1 MKNWMKYGSIGVCF
15 WSLLLVLVGVSQL
28 TFGAYYISKL
38 PIFKIGS
45 PVWIGFLNVLCAAGL
60 FGLHHKTLGLKDS
73 PWLVADAMESN
84 KRKRGL
90 PNGSI
95 HQSIADLTAP
105 TVQPFHLY
113 WSIFICVITIFINIG
128 NAVICQVG
136 EWQHWITPTERD
148 QLQTN
153 LSVLAVQA
161 HRVTVAQ
168 MSLAIIIGI
177 FCTAL
182 NIWLAYTQRKSNKDP
197 AIETGQSIQSN
208 RTVTIDQAA
217 SGASTA
223 SAGSTQQRQGKIS
236 LRGIS
241 PAGYDNPNWVYG
253 ENGSSNSS
261 GSQGVLLNPEPE
273 NSRQRPVSVSI
284 ISDSGGG
291 GSTTRYATIR
301 RAPSILMALPPEL
314 HHQQNFPPPRP
325 IHLKSASFRFGGER
339 DPVVQRQSR
348 AAAKVSRS
356 KTMRETTFM
365 TSPPCYNGRPTFE
378 TTTQHTFAQR
388 FQSSLDGN
396 SALSFVHDT
405 TAEEEEEA
413 TGGISVASTAPVADY
428 PLAVDSPRPKAPI
441 RSTKVENGMQTTVE
455 ADVMQHGEDDDEDD
469 EEDEE
474 TPPARLSAVRHQ
486 VRSSDRIILRV
497 ESFRTLQ
504 TNPSRTST
512 PSASSGQRPHPVRN
526 NSNVKRVSSSTQT
539 DLSVLKTSSSGF
551 NSPDGQGQQR
561 VKRSVLQPHGQ
572 QYPVSNAKVKQGGG
586 VLSTSQASTE
596 TATMPQISPVESS
609 SGYSSPRG
617 TESKSPTPEPTLGSG
632 QQDQQEPALATST
645 PAPANV
651 TVIQIDPKPVISS
664 NNKKNKEFHPRVTD
678 VTYAIPRK
686 RSERGTPTGQNES
699 TSTTPD
705 QSFQVSIQSKPVSR
719 SVSFHHLSQAGRKAV
734 YGNEWLNASS
744 LLGNHLPPLAVMS
757 IPRPALRSSSHQRYS
772 SPSGTTRRASSSSSN
787 INSGASQH
795 LPPSGSSL
803 SRSTSMYLAMSEIQR
818 KLDLLQVLDTRH
830 HLSVPSALNSDVVPV
845 HRESQYVN
853 HSYDDFYSASPSHH
867 SEGGSRRMR
876 SRSNSS
882 SRQQPAPQPPP
893 PPPPPPPPLP
903 SVDLNDSL
911 DSAKTLAY
919 LSELEMLARHWR
931 TQLLYKVEL
940 KSPSKRMGTV
950 LENDSFQC

>member
-1 MKNWMKYGSIGVCF
+1 
-15 WSLLLVLVGVSQL
+15 
-28 TFGAYYISKL
+28 
-38 PIFKIGS
+38 
-45 PVWIGFLNVLCAAGL
+45 
-60 FGLHHKTLGLKDS
+60 
-73 PWLVADAMESN
+73 
-84 KRKRGL
+84 
-90 PNGSI
+90 
-95 HQSIADLTAP
+95 
-105 TVQPFHLY
+105 
-113 WSIFICVITIFINIG
+113 
-128 NAVICQVG
+128 
-136 EWQHWITPTERD
+136 
-148 QLQTN
+148 
-153 LSVLAVQA
+153 
-161 HRVTVAQ
+161 
-168 MSLAIIIGI
+168 MSLAIIIGV

-182 NIWLAYTQRKSNKDP
+182 NIWLAYEHRKSNKDA

-223 SAGSTQQRQGKIS
+223 SVGSIQRRPRKIS
-236 LRGIS
+236 MRGVS

-253 ENGSSNSS
+253 ENGSSSSS
-261 GSQGVLLNPEPE
+261 GSQGVILNPEPE
-273 NSRQRPVSVSI
+273 NNRQRPVSVSV
-284 ISDSGGG
+284 ISDAGGG
-291 GSTTRYATIR
+291 SSTTRYATIR

-348 AAAKVSRS
+348 AAKVNRS

-405 TAEEEEEA
+405 TAEEDEEA

-428 PLAVDSPRPKAPI
+428 PLAVDFPPPKTPI

-455 ADVMQHGEDDDEDD
+455 ADVMQHRGDDDEDD

-474 TPPARLSAVRHQ
+474 TPPARLSAVHHQ

-504 TNPSRTST
+504 ANPARIST
-512 PSASSGQRPHPVRN
+512 PSAPIVQRPHPVRN
-526 NSNVKRVSSSTQT
+526 NISVKRVSSSTQT
-539 DLSVLKTSSSGF
+539 DLSVLKASSSGF
-551 NSPDGQGQQR
+551 NSPIGQNQQR
-561 VKRSVLQPHGQ
+561 MKRSAIHQQVQ
-572 QYPVSNAKVKQGGG
+572 QYQGLTAVSNPKVKQSGGA
-586 VLSTSQASTE
+586 LSTSQVSTE
-596 TATMPQISPVESS
+596 TATMPQTSPVESS

-617 TESKSPTPEPTLGSG
+617 TESKSPTPEPTLSTS

-651 TVIQIDPKPVISS
+651 TVIQIDPKPVLS
-664 NNKKNKEFHPRVTD
+664 NNNKNNKEFHPRVTD

-719 SVSFHHLSQAGRKAV
+719 SVSFHHMSQAGRRAV

-757 IPRPALRSSSHQRYS
+757 IPRPALRSTSHQRYT
-772 SPSGTTRRASSSSSN
+772 SPSGTTRRSSSSN
-787 INSGASQH
+787 NNAGTMQH

-830 HLSVPSALNSDVVPV
+830 HLSVPSALNADVVPI
-845 HRESQYVN
+845 HREAQYVN
-853 HSYDDFYSASPSHH
+853 HNYDEFYSASPSHH
-867 SEGGSRRMR
+867 AEGGSRRMR

-931 TQLLYKVEL
+931 TQLLYKVGCNCNISFRL
-940 KSPSKRMGTV
+940 PISTV
-950 LENDSFQC
+950 VDYYVINTVFS